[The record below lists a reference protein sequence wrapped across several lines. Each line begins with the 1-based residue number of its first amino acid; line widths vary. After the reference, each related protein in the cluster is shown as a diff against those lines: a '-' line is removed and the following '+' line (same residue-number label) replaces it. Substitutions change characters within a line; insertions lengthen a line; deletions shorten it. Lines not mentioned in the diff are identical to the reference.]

1 MQGEK
6 GSLHDLIQQRRHTRS
21 ACKGITATAA
31 AADPDGDSLPP
42 SPTSPMAISPSE
54 ERLPPMSALHKSVW
68 KIMRN
73 SRAAAAAGG
82 SAADTGSSTSEG
94 SSDEDS
100 ESSSVNSSSPRT
112 AKRLKIFHAKVAK
125 PTTSIIFGNH
135 RRRHTLCF
143 TSDSR

>member
-6 GSLHDLIQQRRHTRS
+6 GSLHDLIQQRRHARS
-21 ACKGITATAA
+21 ASRGITAA
-31 AADPDGDSLPP
+31 AAYPDGDSLPP

-54 ERLPPMSALHKSVW
+54 ERPPMSALHKSVW

-73 SRAAAAAGG
+73 PRAAAGG
-82 SAADTGSSTSEG
+82 SAADTGSSNSDG
-94 SSDEDS
+94 SSDEES
-100 ESSSVNSSSPRT
+100 ESSTLSSSPRT

-143 TSDSR
+143 PSDSR

>member
-21 ACKGITATAA
+21 ASKGITAAAA
-31 AADPDGDSLPP
+31 AADPDGDSLPA

-54 ERLPPMSALHKSVW
+54 ERPPMPALHKSVW
-68 KIMRN
+68 EIMRN
-73 SRAAAAAGG
+73 SRAAGG
-82 SAADTGSSTSEG
+82 SAVDTGSSTSEG

-125 PTTSIIFGNH
+125 STTSMIFGNH